1 MSKYII
7 EKINEQALKDKKQFI
22 EKSEE
27 KYFSQLHIIIKD
39 AIKHNVKFIF
49 VAGPSSSGKTT
60 TAKYLCSIIN
70 EQQKNA
76 NYISLDDFFLN
87 RTDTPLLPNGE
98 KDYENIKALDIAEMQ
113 KCFNTLIEKG
123 IAHFPHYDFFTGI
136 NTKEV
141 REVTL
146 GENSIIVV
154 EGNHAFNPV
163 VTSCVDGAK
172 FIRVFVHPE
181 HQFANR
187 DGKTIVD
194 PFQLRLIRR
203 TIRDVGNRGYKP
215 EHTLK
220 MWNSVREGEDKYIFP
235 YIRLADYVINTT
247 YAYEVMVYRTILDKL
262 LAGTKNVECESMLS
276 VVQNFVEI
284 NMNEIPE
291 KSLMWEFL
299 ANLKI

>member
-7 EKINEQALKDKKQFI
+7 EKLNEQALKDKQTFI
-22 EKSEE
+22 EKSEV
-27 KYFSQLHIIIKD
+27 KYFSQLKSIVKD
-39 AIKHNVKFIF
+39 AVKNNIKFIF

-60 TAKYLCSIIN
+60 TAKYLCSLIN
-70 EQQKNA
+70 EFGKQS

-87 RTDTPLLPNGE
+87 RVDAPLLPNGE
-98 KDYENIKALDIAEMQ
+98 KDYENIKALDINEME
-113 KCFNTLIEKG
+113 KCFTKLSQTG
-123 IAHFPHYDFFTGI
+123 CAYFPHYDFFTGI

-141 REVTL
+141 REVVL
-146 GENSIIVV
+146 NQNSIIVV

-163 VTSCVDGAK
+163 VTNCIKGAK

-181 HQFANR
+181 HVFAHR
-187 DGKTIVD
+187 SGEVIID

-215 EHTLK
+215 EHTLN
-220 MWNSVREGEDKYIFP
+220 MWNAVRDGEDKYIFP
-235 YIRLADYVINTT
+235 YVHLADYVINTT

-262 LAGTKNVECESMLS
+262 LANTKNVECESMLS

-284 NMNEIPE
+284 DVSEIPK